1 MTYSVAVFVQATK
14 SSRQNGKTYVSYL
27 VRESFR
33 LPSGPRSRT
42 VCNITDLPP
51 DTRDL
56 IAASLRGQVFLPAGQ
71 VQLEAALD
79 YGGLAVLNDGWS
91 RFRLG
96 ELFAGI
102 RSARQRG
109 LLQATIYGRLLFP
122 CAKLSLAQKAQ
133 GTWLAQ
139 ACGLAAKESF
149 NEDDIYSAM
158 GIGADEIRKR
168 RSEGEES
175 GRQHETIDEP
185 VHASPW

>member
-1 MTYSVAVFVQATK
+1 MFVQATK

-51 DTRDL
+51 ATRDL
-56 IAASLRGQVFLPAGQ
+56 IAASLKGQVFLPAGQ

-102 RSARQRG
+102 GSARQRG
-109 LLQATIYGRLLFP
+109 LLQATIYTRHVPCRRASLGR
-122 CAKLSLAQKAQ
+122 
-133 GTWLAQ
+133 
-139 ACGLAAKESF
+139 
-149 NEDDIYSAM
+149 
-158 GIGADEIRKR
+158 
-168 RSEGEES
+168 
-175 GRQHETIDEP
+175 HHEP
-185 VHASPW
+185 VHDPVWCARRGHEGVCPRQPDD

>member
-1 MTYSVAVFVQATK
+1 MLVISKICLASMACIIYYVARVRASHQIRSAERQDLCLLSVGK
-14 SSRQNGKTYVSYL
+14 SYVSYL

-51 DTRDL
+51 DTREL
-56 IAASLRGQVFLPAGQ
+56 IAASLKGQAFLPAGQ
-71 VQLEAALD
+71 VQLVAAPD

-102 RSARQRG
+102 GSARQRG
-109 LLQATIYGRLLFP
+109 LLQATIYSLLLFP

-133 GTWLAQ
+133 GTWPA
-139 ACGLAAKESF
+139 
-149 NEDDIYSAM
+149 
-158 GIGADEIRKR
+158 
-168 RSEGEES
+168 EGRWW
-175 GRQHETIDEP
+175 GGP
-185 VHASPW
+185 

>member
-1 MTYSVAVFVQATK
+1 MACIAYYVARVRASHQILPAE
-14 SSRQNGKTYVSYL
+14 RQDLCLLSGARVLSPPQRAAVSNAL
-27 VRESFR
+27 QHHR
-33 LPSGPRSRT
+33 
-42 VCNITDLPP
+42 LPP

-56 IAASLRGQVFLPAGQ
+56 IAASLKGQVFLPAGQ

-96 ELFAGI
+96 ELLAGI

-109 LLQATIYGRLLFP
+109 LLQATIYSRLLFP

-139 ACGLAAKESF
+139 ACGLEAKES
-149 NEDDIYSAM
+149 
-158 GIGADEIRKR
+158 
-168 RSEGEES
+168 
-175 GRQHETIDEP
+175 
-185 VHASPW
+185 